1 MEETKSKVERQCSR
15 KKHIS
20 TFTAKSDGSFYKTC
34 DGCRA
39 YNRARYH
46 NKASPDAFYFTAH
59 QLRVNARKNFENV
72 LDELVATDTATYRS
86 MSNLGRRLDRLY
98 GKHCTEKRRTVERD
112 IDYND
117 RCDGCEKHNDFC
129 RCGPDFF

>member
-1 MEETKSKVERQCSR
+1 MEDTKSKVERQCSR
-15 KKHIS
+15 NKHIS

-34 DGCRA
+34 DNCRA
-39 YNRARYH
+39 YNRAKYH
-46 NKASPDAFYFTAH
+46 NKISREAEQRDYR
-59 QLRVNARKNFENV
+59 LRLNVRRNFENV
-72 LDELVATDTATYRS
+72 LNELGGFEN
-86 MSNLGRRLDRLY
+86 NLYRLY
-98 GKHCTEKRRTVERD
+98 GKRCTEKHHTAGLD